1 MPTID
6 NIRVH
11 IYSDGMPLPEFGH
24 KTSGERTKYLK
35 ATCYI
40 PSEAGKPFQVRCDWK
55 RRARHDWEI
64 RTFRDE
70 VAVETMSLQRG
81 MKAWSFEVW
90 RWAAIS
96 SLSNLQNS
104 SQQTMIKHCKIR
116 SETITEK

>member
-6 NIRVH
+6 NIQIH

-24 KTSGERTKYLK
+24 RTSGERTKYLK

-40 PSEAGKPFQVRCDWK
+40 PAKPE

-64 RTFRDE
+64 RTFCDE
-70 VAVETMSLQRG
+70 VAVETMSLQWG
-81 MKAWSFEVW
+81 KKAWSFEVW

-104 SQQTMIKHCKIR
+104 SQQTMINHCKIR
-116 SETITEK
+116 SETLTEK